1 MGIKSYL
8 SGRLA
13 VFLNREK
20 PVPPGSLPMTDYERL
35 SEEVRRADVL
45 LVEGQ
50 SRVSEVIKIITNSS
64 WTHAAIYVGRFDEIQ
79 EGVLQNKVA
88 EHFSGDPNEQLIIE
102 VLLGRGTIIAPL
114 RKYAGKHLRIC
125 RPRSL
130 SRNDRDQVI
139 AYAINQ
145 LGHDYDIRQMLDL
158 ARFMLPYSIIPR
170 RWRST
175 LFEHNPGDSTRNVCS
190 SMLAAAFDSVRYP
203 ILPIARLMQD
213 GSVQL
218 LRRNVKLNTPKDFDY
233 SPYFDIIKHPYFN
246 FDEIAAYRSLPW
258 DKQGVICNVEGDC
271 FIPSQSL
278 TAASETQDADRSR

>member
-1 MGIKSYL
+1 MGFKSYL
-8 SGRLA
+8 GCRLA
-13 VFLNREK
+13 EFLNGEK

-45 LVEGQ
+45 LVEGR

-64 WTHAAIYVGRFDEIQ
+64 WTHAVIYIGRIDEIP
-79 EGVLQNKVA
+79 EGALQNKVA
-88 EHFSGDPNEQLIIE
+88 EYYAGDPRDQLIIE
-102 VLLGRGTIIAPL
+102 VLLGRGTVVVPL

-175 LFEHNPGDSTRNVCS
+175 LFEHNPGDSTKNVCS

-258 DKQGVICNVEGDC
+258 DKQGAICNVEGDC
-271 FIPSQSL
+271 FMPGQPFAG
-278 TAASETQDADRSR
+278 TGEAQNRDRGQ